1 MQQQGG
7 RDAGQRRLYWVN
19 EMEDKN
25 DNTNVASLRGIFG
38 GPVMLAAA
46 LLVFLVAAQV
56 SGQNG
61 WMDETILLALPVVA
75 AFGSVVGRIS
85 SEHPSARGIDP
96 SILVSSLIVVS
107 LASTLMIPVV
117 MSMTFLLVALGT
129 HFMVSRGRP
138 MEANFLAG
146 AVIGLHVAIL
156 FASTSSLEDAIS
168 DDSTRSLLAARFS
181 SMLIVMLFGSVYL
194 ALVFSRTIDRISNKG
209 MMAELPFDPRN
220 KMAHLSAIA
229 VMASA
234 IIPLIWLSSISDPVE
249 YEEGAHLGPL
259 WGLFSAAIALFVT
272 FCRSER
278 WNVLASVVALNWLIY
293 TVGRLQDVGVS
304 GFPNALSDSG
314 SYSMILW
321 LLITIWA
328 NVGFIMLA
336 SRGYIGPMA
345 PLREPSEFRRWW
357 QNHNYT
363 ILVGTALVAGLVVR
377 VIWNVIPA
385 MNASIIGEWDLSG
398 GSDPWYMKRIIDYVA
413 VERAHLVFDADRN
426 YPVGGLN
433 PRPPLFSW
441 SLALG
446 GILLSW
452 LADMSLSEAVW
463 WSVESQP
470 AIWGALIVL
479 PVAGMARRFHSPLA
493 GIAAAWLIAF
503 MPGHISHSTFGLADH
518 DSFAMF
524 FLTMGFYWWVRAMI
538 DINQNRLFARTSWNP
553 AYLIAGIRSM
563 WANQR
568 TVMLFATLAGISFA
582 TAGLAWKGFVYAP
595 GIIFLAFSGVAIL
608 NLFRGRDTLP
618 ITSAMNQM
626 LITSMLIPLPFYIW
640 PGMNLLSDPS
650 GMAPMIYMLGFTLG
664 LGYVISAARDKPWLL
679 VFSMTATL
687 SGAVLVILYTLQ
699 AADLY
704 AGWDILFTGG
714 FYFSKNKVFSTIG
727 EAQAPDRGILF
738 ASFGPIVAIAAIGY
752 GLILMWRGGRK
763 EDNASFL
770 LGAWIVVASYM
781 SWTAGRFIF
790 NAGPPMAV
798 VGAVGLTSMWV
809 AANPSEFVKHWKKSG
824 IGSPR
829 ARFNSTFSASRSR
842 PGIPAV
848 MMILLIVFSQHATYG
863 IDSGIPRGDSASGD
877 VDGAIQG
884 IMPDVL
890 RYEVLGFSVLNS
902 NQYSPDERCTTGCW
916 YLGTFGP
923 GFNGGGWNMAY
934 DWLANQDTE
943 SDFTERPAFLSWWD
957 YGFQALSQGQHPT
970 VADNFQSGIPVTGNT
985 LLSHSQEDVLAL
997 LIMNSLRIGGVS
1009 DESNQEI
1016 LNSYLE
1022 VNQIRELE
1030 RIHSMTSDDVEK
1042 RSLAIIHSDG
1052 EVELLR
1058 GAYMAESGLPSKFGW
1073 FVTDQ
1078 GEIVGERLDNAE
1090 DAMALFND
1098 TRGSSSPFSSVP
1110 SHYLIGDHRYT
1121 ADLVEDFDDLSTG
1134 IHRTNAKLAVGR
1146 AFITHVLDLDQIVDL
1161 LGELSSIG
1169 WDVQTFEGRI
1179 GETVERN
1186 TEVRYFAIDDRLY
1199 PLGGLFYE
1207 DYSYHGGQTTGIF
1220 YAPTTLAGLD
1230 PEDYISSSY
1239 LTKRGDGP
1247 IIPRTSGE
1255 YEQEYLDDIV
1265 RQQSGAITDPNQI
1278 IALED
1283 IDYIQQPAFFDT
1295 FLARIYVGYGTS
1307 TLGLDSG
1314 ASGQPGP
1321 TWARPGTPGT
1331 PLSNSYALPGAMMNH
1346 FVIAN
1351 YEDDGADSPDED
1363 GNGVP
1368 DIYEWSD
1375 PRVDPSQY
1383 YSAIGSANSNVK
1395 IVKYYSGATLEGQVV
1410 LESGEPVPNARIL
1423 IERDAFSGEGQ
1434 EDSDPRTY
1442 WIPIVSE
1449 VADDEGLFTAT
1460 VPAGKIR
1467 VSAFYGAVDNTA
1479 VRAQIQSGAFEMLSD
1494 ITREQSDSE
1503 DRNIN
1508 PISAILGGVAGAT
1521 YIGASSLMVT
1531 GEQGHS
1537 GGEALLSTT
1546 ITVPSATAT
1555 GQLQW
1560 TGEPSF
1566 NGQPI
1571 ADATVILKPS
1581 DPEAT
1586 HQGYSIS
1593 TSSGSIGGDGL
1604 YFQGDGTA
1612 IFDGPGSFESSLPAT
1627 AVEFTGSLS
1636 QTLRNNQSV
1645 TGTGT
1650 FDGKGS
1656 FVGELDYNDAAPEC
1670 EPDGLVGGMTGSLME
1685 GDQICMLNSTSYLL
1699 NGTFN
1704 GTGKFVSDGQSLFI
1718 RHYSDATFT
1727 AAGKF
1732 DVNTDGDGPYG
1743 TITGDGT
1750 FQGDGTFSGPMV
1762 SEGTFHLS
1770 GAIPGDYA
1778 VEVMLNSGQSIQV
1791 DTPFTIPRS
1800 STSGARAVDVSGILL
1815 NMLISDEDGSPFE
1828 GTVTLRDAEAPGSSP
1843 SDACSESNL
1852 APCTFAIGDGG
1863 TVNIGPIPSIA
1874 HTVSYDADSD
1884 GFDDLVVEVLP
1895 EEATSGVLSIDAIVP
1910 VKYDLSLTILSSDD
1924 EDVPGLNIQ
1933 ITNQI
1938 DSSTYDLT
1946 YSASTS
1952 TYDAEVPP
1960 GEYTL
1965 NHTLDNTQI
1974 WERFDL
1980 QSDMDETFRFK
1991 ISSTLSGTVFVADG
2005 DDEPQ
2010 PEDFVQYAQ
2019 VVARWA
2025 GFETKTLTDDD
2036 GNYEFTLPVGESV
2049 TVTVVVGLNNLVD
2062 GEVVEVL
2069 QDNPDLDLVARKG
2082 STYEGV
2088 LTVNRLNY
2096 LYTSSLLGW
2105 EPLSVIASN
2114 DTTDVT
2120 WVSKVDSTGLFE
2132 IALPEGEWSIEV
2144 LESDHPST
2152 AASTALGET
2161 IELTINPQNATLDL
2175 FAFIDNSRDGARDN
2189 GTGVSVEF
2197 NIVALTNEGI
2207 GVNLTTSEE
2216 GTGSVDLEPGSYRID
2231 TTVLNADQTLFGTRI
2246 LTGQTAFDIGLD
2258 GSSVER
2264 EIGFDP
2270 EGVANIT
2277 VLDQTLSPVSEI
2289 EVRFRNIDRQTGFI
2303 STLTT
2308 DENGSILAL
2317 LPAGATIIEI
2327 EGYEPGDGSVLGA
2340 RIAVDVSAGELA
2352 VIRTIELTEMAWVNL
2367 TITDDL
2373 NVNGSQGL
2381 KLILDSN
2388 DGIGTVQMPI
2398 TNESGSTSA
2407 MVVPG
2412 SWSTSYDVE
2421 NQGVRLIIEETTIGD
2436 VSAGETV
2443 ALSLNANRESK
2454 LSGKV
2459 FWDFDKDGVADVAE
2473 GVANASVS
2481 ITGNGID
2488 IELVAD
2494 EDGRYSTM
2502 LPYNSDVTISVQKDG
2517 FSDATQDASVTGF
2530 PVESD
2535 IQLTAGTVTASGSVN
2550 YLGDT
2555 INPDWSDDIEII
2567 LVPKDGF
2574 AAPQV
2579 AAVKG
2584 GEGSW
2589 DGTWS
2594 VDLEPGRYVLQVR
2607 DTSRNLVAFSEIF
2620 ADLVDGGSA
2629 DVDLTPG
2636 GWLLLSGSWLDYDG
2650 NLHGLST
2657 SDLDLVGADVVDQEL
2672 SLLVSSGPSL
2682 DWRMDL
2688 PGDGDVRVLMPA
2700 GPISV
2705 SGEFTVDQKDR
2716 IMAYEA
2722 GQSVLVP
2729 SSTISDS
2736 IETAPVD
2743 LRFTRISN
2751 SSMSAMMISS
2761 DSATVDEEGVLYA
2774 LTDGG
2779 DGYEPMTVQI
2789 ELDYEGHE
2797 SSDVFTLNAIVPGTD
2812 GPSWTVEFDN
2822 GSGIYSETST
2832 VTLSIDEDETSI
2844 TAKITPPN
2852 ASVARHFPNARTIS
2866 IQASTDSG
2874 VSENV
2879 QIKVNVPKSS
2889 GWSLATPLEEIYG
2902 VKPGSQTPISLSF
2915 SNDGNADDVFSLSFD
2930 DDALPAGWTR
2940 TGVQTITMGAFE
2952 TQAASIVLNAPSDSE
2967 GQSFRLMMY
2976 VVGDDQ
2982 TEYEPV
2988 EIDVSAEYPDLNIE
3002 ESTISWLSGGIDPVF
3017 GSMQTVVL
3025 TVENDGL
3032 VSAEEVIVRADH
3044 KTSATTEFTGIND
3057 TAVITIPAGGEST
3070 AYLDLNFTN
3079 LTQGEAWIVFSIE
3092 SVDGESSS
3100 EKHEK
3105 KYNLLSPAVEDAS
3118 NATQVLMVVLIIFLG
3133 GLLIMLTR
3141 RPGRKPN
3148 APF

>member
-1 MQQQGG
+1 MK
-7 RDAGQRRLYWVN
+7 DN
-19 EMEDKN
+19 N
-25 DNTNVASLRGIFG
+25 DNTDVVSLRGIFG
-38 GPVMLAAA
+38 GPIMLAVA
-46 LLVFLVAAQV
+46 LLVFLVTAQV
-56 SGQNG
+56 SGQNE
-61 WMDETILLALPVVA
+61 WMDEINLLALPVVA
-75 AFGSVVGRIS
+75 ALGSAVGRIS
-85 SEHPSARGIDP
+85 SEHPSVKGIDT
-96 SILVSSLIVVS
+96 SILMSSIIAAS
-107 LASTLMIPVV
+107 LASTFIIPVLV
-117 MSMTFLLVALGT
+117 SLTFLIVALGT
-129 HFMVSRGRP
+129 HLLVTRDRP

-146 AVIGLHVAIL
+146 AVIGLHFAIL
-156 FASTSSLEDAIS
+156 FASTSTLEDAIS

-181 SMLIVMLFGSVYL
+181 SMWIVMLFGSVYL
-194 ALVFSRTIDRISNKG
+194 ALVLSKTIDRVSQKG
-209 MMAELPFDPRN
+209 MMADLPFDPRN
-220 KMAHLSAIA
+220 KTAHFSAIA
-229 VMASA
+229 VMASTS
-234 IIPLIWLSSISDPVE
+234 IPMIWISSISDPAV
-249 YEEGAHLGPL
+249 YEDGSHLGPL
-259 WGLFSAAIALFVT
+259 WGLFSAGVALLVT
-272 FCRSER
+272 FCKSER
-278 WNVLASVVALNWLIY
+278 WNVLASVFALNWLIF
-293 TVGRLQDVGVS
+293 TLGRLQDIGAS

-321 LLITIWA
+321 FLITFWS
-328 NVGFIMLA
+328 NVGVIMLA

-357 QNHNYT
+357 QNHNYAL
-363 ILVGTALVAGLVVR
+363 LVGAAVIAALIVR

-385 MNASIIGEWDLSG
+385 MSASVIGDWDLSG

-452 LADMSLSEAVW
+452 IADMSLSEAVW

-553 AYLIAGIRSM
+553 AYLLAGIRSM
-563 WANQR
+563 WTNQR
-568 TVMLFATLAGISFA
+568 KVMVFATLAGVSFA

-595 GIIFLAFSGVAIL
+595 GIIFLAFSGVAFL

-626 LITSMLIPLPFYIW
+626 LVTSMLIPLPFYVW

-650 GMAPMIYMLGFTLG
+650 GMAPLIYMLGFTLG

-679 VFSMTATL
+679 VFTMTATL
-687 SGAVLVILYTLQ
+687 SGVVLAILYTLQ
-699 AADLY
+699 ALDLY

-763 EDNASFL
+763 EENASFL
-770 LGAWIVVASYM
+770 LGAWIVIASYM

-809 AANPSEFVKHWKKSG
+809 AANPGEFLKHWKKTG

-829 ARFNSTFSASRSR
+829 ARFNSTFSASRAR
-842 PGIPAV
+842 PGVPAAL
-848 MMILLIVFSQHATYG
+848 MILLIVFSQHATYG

-877 VDGAIQG
+877 VDEAIQG

-902 NQYSPDERCTTGCW
+902 NQYSPDQKCSTGCW

-934 DWLANQDTE
+934 DWLASQDTDT
-943 SDFTERPAFLSWWD
+943 DFTNRPAFLSWWD

-985 LLSHSQEDVLAL
+985 LLSHNQEDVLAL
-997 LIMNSLRIGGVS
+997 MVMNSLRIGGVS
-1009 DESNQEI
+1009 DESNQEV
-1016 LNSYLE
+1016 LSSYLDTS
-1022 VNQIRELE
+1022 QIREIE
-1030 RIHSMTSDDVEK
+1030 RIHSMTSEDVER

-1052 EVELLR
+1052 EVQLLQ
-1058 GAYMAESGLPSKFGW
+1058 GAYLSDSGLPSKFGW
-1073 FVTDQ
+1073 FVTEK

-1098 TRGSSSPFSSVP
+1098 TRGSSSPFSITP
-1110 SHYLIGDHRYT
+1110 THYLIGDHRYT
-1121 ADLVEDFDDLSTG
+1121 PDLIEDFDDLSTG
-1134 IHRTNAKLAVGR
+1134 IHRTNARLAVGR
-1146 AFITHVLDLDQIVDL
+1146 AFITHVLDLDQIVGL
-1161 LGELSSIG
+1161 LGDLSSIK
-1169 WDVQTFEGRI
+1169 WDVQTFQGRI

-1186 TEVRYFAIDDRLY
+1186 TDVRYFAIDDRLY

-1265 RQQSGAITDPNQI
+1265 RQQSGAITDPSQI
-1278 IALED
+1278 ISLED

-1314 ASGQPGP
+1314 SSGQPGP

-1351 YEDDGADSPDED
+1351 YHDDGAEYPDED
-1363 GNGVP
+1363 SNGIP
-1368 DIYEWSD
+1368 DIYDWND

-1423 IERDAFSGEGQ
+1423 IERDAFSAEDEEDENGVI

-1442 WIPIVSE
+1442 WVPIVSE
-1449 VADDEGLFTAT
+1449 IADDEGRFSAT

-1494 ITREQSDSE
+1494 ITREQTDSE

-1508 PISAILGGVAGAT
+1508 PITAILGGVAGAT

-1537 GGEALLSTT
+1537 GGQELLTTT
-1546 ITVPSATAT
+1546 IIVPSATAT

-1560 TGEPSF
+1560 AGDPSF

-1571 ADATVILKPS
+1571 ADATVVLSPS

-1586 HQGYSIS
+1586 HEGYSIS
-1593 TSSGSIGGDGL
+1593 TSSGSIEGEGM

-1612 IFDGPGSFESSLPAT
+1612 IFDGPGSFESPLSAT
-1627 AVEFTGSLS
+1627 ATEFTGTLS
-1636 QTLRNNQSV
+1636 QTLRDNQSV

-1650 FDGKGS
+1650 FEGKGT
-1656 FVGELDYNDAAPEC
+1656 FVGALEGIGDSNANELTSQCTDNGTI
-1670 EPDGLVGGMTGSLME
+1670 PDGE
-1685 GDQICMLNSTSYLL
+1685 EICMLDDSTTFLL
-1699 NGTFN
+1699 DGTFN
-1704 GTGKFVSDGQSLFI
+1704 GTGKFTSEGQSLFI

-1732 DVNTDGDGPYG
+1732 VVDADGEGPYG

-1750 FQGDGTFSGPMV
+1750 FQGDGIFSGPMV

-1770 GAIPGDYA
+1770 DAIPGDYS
-1778 VEVMLNSGQSIQV
+1778 VEVLLNSGQSVKV
-1791 DTPFTIPRS
+1791 DAPFTIPRTA
-1800 STSGARAVDVSGILL
+1800 TSGARSVDVSGISL
-1815 NMLISDEDGSPFE
+1815 NMIITDEDGSPVD
-1828 GTVTLRDAEAPGSSP
+1828 GTITLRDAGIPNSTP
-1843 SDACSESNL
+1843 SEVCSESNL
-1852 APCTFAIGDGG
+1852 APCTVTIGDGG
-1863 TVNIGPIPSIA
+1863 TVNIGPIPSTL

-1895 EEATSGVLSIDAIVP
+1895 EEATSGVVSIDAIVP
-1910 VKYDLSLTILSSDD
+1910 VKYDLSLTILSSED
-1924 EDVPGLNIQ
+1924 EGVPDLNLQ
-1933 ITNQI
+1933 ITNLV
-1938 DSSTYDLT
+1938 DSSTYDLI
-1946 YSASTS
+1946 YNASSS
-1952 TYDAEVPP
+1952 TYGAEVPP
-1960 GEYTL
+1960 GEYAL
-1965 NHTLDNTQI
+1965 NHTLDDTQL

-1980 QSDMDETFRFK
+1980 QSDMEETFRFK
-1991 ISSTLSGTVFVADG
+1991 ISATLSGTVFVADG
-2005 DDEPQ
+2005 DEDPL
-2010 PEDFVQYAQ
+2010 PDDFVQY
-2019 VVARWA
+2019 VPVTARWS
-2025 GFETKTLTDDD
+2025 GFETMTLTDDD

-2049 TVTVVVGLNNLVD
+2049 TVTVVAGLNNLVD
-2062 GEVVEVL
+2062 GDVVEIL
-2069 QDNPDLDLVARKG
+2069 EDNPDLDLVARKG
-2082 STYEGV
+2082 NTYEGAV
-2088 LTVNRLNY
+2088 SVNRPNY
-2096 LYTSSLLGW
+2096 LYTPGLKGW
-2105 EPLSVIASN
+2105 EPLTVVASN
-2114 DTTDVT
+2114 ESTDIT
-2120 WVSKVDSTGLFE
+2120 WVSKVDSAGLFE
-2132 IALPEGEWSIEV
+2132 ISLPEGEWSIQI
-2144 LESDHPST
+2144 LDTDHPST
-2152 AASTALGET
+2152 SASTTMDEMIQL
-2161 IELTINPQNATLDL
+2161 IINPQNVTLDL
-2175 FAFIDNSRDGARDN
+2175 FAFIDNSRDGVRDN
-2189 GTGVSVEF
+2189 GTGVSAEF
-2197 NIVALTNEGI
+2197 SIMAM
-2207 GVNLTTSEE
+2207 TSDGLGTSLVTSDD
-2216 GTGSVDLEPGSYRID
+2216 GTGSVNLEPGSYRID
-2231 TTVLNADQTLFGTRI
+2231 TNVLNADQTLFGTRI
-2246 LTGQTAFDIGLD
+2246 LTGQTTFEIGLD
-2258 GSSVER
+2258 GTAVER
-2264 EIGFDP
+2264 SIGFDP
-2270 EGVANIT
+2270 EGVVNIT
-2277 VLDQTLSPVSEI
+2277 VLDQTLSPVSDLEL
-2289 EVRFRNIDRQTGFI
+2289 RFRNIDRQPDFI
-2303 STLTT
+2303 STLTS
-2308 DENGSILAL
+2308 DENGSVLAL
-2317 LPAGATIIEI
+2317 VPAGATIIEI

-2340 RIAVDVSAGELA
+2340 RMAVHVFAGESP
-2352 VIRTIELTEMAWVNL
+2352 VVRTIELTEMAWVNL
-2367 TITDDL
+2367 TITDDH
-2373 NVNGSQGL
+2373 NVDGSQGL
-2381 KLILDSN
+2381 KIILDSN
-2388 DGIGTVQMPI
+2388 DGLGTVQMPT
-2398 TNESGSTSA
+2398 TNEFGSTSS

-2412 SWSTSYDVE
+2412 SWNISYDVE
-2421 NQGVRLIIEETTIGD
+2421 DQGVRLVIDETMISD
-2436 VSAGETV
+2436 VSAGDSV
-2443 ALSLNANRESK
+2443 SVSIHANREAE

-2459 FWDFDKDGVADVAE
+2459 FWDFDKDGSADVAE
-2473 GVANASVS
+2473 GVANATVN
-2481 ITGNGID
+2481 ITGDDIQ
-2488 IELVAD
+2488 IELVTD

-2502 LPYNSDVTISVQKDG
+2502 LPHNSSVSISVQKDG
-2517 FSDATQDASVTGF
+2517 FSDAVQDASVMGF

-2535 IQLTAGTVTASGSVN
+2535 IQITAGTVTASGSVN
-2550 YLGDT
+2550 YLGEG
-2555 INPDWSDDIEII
+2555 INPEWSDDVEII

-2574 AAPQV
+2574 VAPSV
-2579 AAVKG
+2579 SATKG
-2584 GEGSW
+2584 GGESW

-2636 GWLLLSGSWLDYDG
+2636 GWLLLSGSWLDYNG
-2650 NLHGLST
+2650 NLHGLS
-2657 SDLDLVGADVVDQEL
+2657 SYHLDIDEADVIEQEL
-2672 SLLVSSGPSL
+2672 SLLVSSGSSME
-2682 DWRMDL
+2682 WRMDI
-2688 PGDGDVRVLMPA
+2688 PEDGDLRVLMPA

-2705 SGEFTVDQKDR
+2705 SGEFNVDQKDR
-2716 IMAYEA
+2716 VMLYEA
-2722 GQSVLVP
+2722 GQSVLIP
-2729 SSTISDS
+2729 SSTVSDS

-2743 LRFTRISN
+2743 LRFTRASN
-2751 SSMSAMMISS
+2751 SSMSAMMTSS
-2761 DSATVDEEGVLYA
+2761 DSATVDEDGVLFA
-2774 LTDGG
+2774 LPNDE
-2779 DGYEPMTVQI
+2779 DGYAPMTVQV

-2797 SSDVFTLNAIVPGTD
+2797 SSDVFTLSAIVPGTD

-2822 GSGIYSETST
+2822 GSGTYSESSS
-2832 VTLSIDEDETSI
+2832 VTLSIDDDKASI
-2844 TAKITPPN
+2844 SVRITPPN
-2852 ASVARHFPNARTIS
+2852 ASVARHFPDGRTIS
-2866 IQASTDSG
+2866 IQASTESG

-2879 QIKVNVPKSS
+2879 QIKVNVPKVS
-2889 GWSLATPLEEIYG
+2889 GWSLATPPEELYG
-2902 VKPGSQTPISLSF
+2902 VKPGSQTSVSLVF

-2930 DDALPAGWTR
+2930 DDALPPGWTR

-2952 TQAASIVLNAPSDSE
+2952 TQSASVILNAPPDSE
-2967 GQSFRLMMY
+2967 GQSFTLVMY
-2976 VVGDDQ
+2976 VLGDDQ
-2982 TEYEPV
+2982 TEYPPV
-2988 EIDVSAEYPDLNIE
+2988 EIDVSAEYPELNID

-3025 TVENDGL
+3025 SIENDGL
-3032 VSAEEVIVRADH
+3032 VQAEEVVVRADH
-3044 KTSATTEFTGIND
+3044 KTSVNSEFSGINA
-3057 TAVITIPAGGEST
+3057 TSVLTIPAGGEST
-3070 AYLDLNFTN
+3070 AYLDLNFTD

-3092 SVDGESSS
+3092 SVDGEPST
-3100 EKHEK
+3100 ERLEK
-3105 KYNLLSPAVEDAS
+3105 KYNLLSPAVEDAG
-3118 NATQVLMVVLIIFLG
+3118 NATQVLMVILIIFLG
-3133 GLLIMLTR
+3133 GLLIILTR
-3141 RPGRKPN
+3141 RPGRRPN

>member
-7 RDAGQRRLYWVN
+7 RDAGQPRLYWVN
-19 EMEDKN
+19 GMEDKN
-25 DNTNVASLRGIFG
+25 DNTDAVSLRGILG

-46 LLVFLVAAQV
+46 LIVFLVAAQV

-61 WMDETILLALPVVA
+61 WMDETNLLALPVVA
-75 AFGSVVGRIS
+75 ALGAVVGRIS
-85 SEHPSARGIDP
+85 SEHPSARGIDS
-96 SILVSSLIVVS
+96 SILTSSLIAAS
-107 LASTLMIPVV
+107 LVSTLVIPVMISV
-117 MSMTFLLVALGT
+117 TFLLVSLGT
-129 HFMVSRGRP
+129 HVMISRGRP

-156 FASTSSLEDAIS
+156 FASTSSLEEAVS

-181 SMLIVMLFGSVYL
+181 SMWIVMLFGSLYL
-194 ALVFSRTIDRISNKG
+194 TLILSRTIDRISEKG
-209 MMAELPFDPRN
+209 MLAELPFDPRN
-220 KMAHLSAIA
+220 KLAHFSAIA
-229 VMASA
+229 VMVSA
-234 IIPLIWLSSISDPVE
+234 IIPMIWLSSISDPDA
-249 YEEGAHLGPL
+249 YEKGAHLGPL

-278 WNVLASVVALNWLIY
+278 WNVLASVIALNWIIY
-293 TVGRLQDVGVS
+293 TIGRLQDIGVS

-328 NVGFIMLA
+328 NVGIIMLA

-345 PLREPSEFRRWW
+345 PLREPSELRRWW

-385 MNASIIGEWDLSG
+385 MNASVIGDWDLSG

-452 LADMSLSEAVW
+452 VADMSLSEAVW

-493 GIAAAWLIAF
+493 GIVAAWLIAF

-538 DINQNRLFARTSWNP
+538 DIKQNRLFARTSWNP

-568 TVMLFATLAGISFA
+568 TVMLFATLAGVSFA

-650 GMAPMIYMLGFTLG
+650 GMAPLIYMLGFTLG

-679 VFSMTATL
+679 VFTMTATL
-687 SGAVLVILYTLQ
+687 SGAVLAILYTLQ
-699 AADLY
+699 AIDLY

-763 EDNASFL
+763 ENNASFL
-770 LGAWIVVASYM
+770 LGAWIVIASYM

-798 VGAVGLTSMWV
+798 VGAVGLTSLWI
-809 AANPSEFVKHWKKSG
+809 AANPGEFTRHWKKSG

-842 PGIPAV
+842 PGVPAV

-863 IDSGIPRGDSASGD
+863 IDSGIPRGDSSSGD
-877 VDGAIQG
+877 VDETIQG

-902 NQYSPDERCTTGCW
+902 NQYSPDQRCTTGCW

-943 SDFTERPAFLSWWD
+943 TDFTERPAFLSWWD
-957 YGFQALSQGQHPT
+957 YGFQALSHGQHPT

-997 LIMNSLRIGGVS
+997 MIMNSLRKGGVS
-1009 DESNQEI
+1009 DESNQEV
-1016 LNSYLE
+1016 LDSYFE
-1022 VNQIRELE
+1022 ENQIRELE
-1030 RIHSMTSDDVEK
+1030 RIHSMTSEDVEK

-1052 EVELLR
+1052 EVQLLR
-1058 GAYMAESGLPSKFGW
+1058 GAYLAESGLPSKFGW

-1098 TRGSSSPFSSVP
+1098 TRGSSSPFSSNP

-1121 ADLVEDFDDLSTG
+1121 PDLVEDFDDLSTG
-1134 IHRTNAKLAVGR
+1134 IHRTNARLAVGR

-1169 WDVQTFEGRI
+1169 WEVQTFQGRI

-1255 YEQEYLDDIV
+1255 YEQEYLDDII

-1278 IALED
+1278 ISLED

-1314 ASGQPGP
+1314 TSGQPGP
-1321 TWARPGTPGT
+1321 TWARAGTPGT

-1351 YEDDGADSPDED
+1351 YHDDGSDYPDED

-1368 DIYEWSD
+1368 DIYDWSD

-1383 YSAIGSANSNVK
+1383 YSAIGTANSNVK

-1423 IERDAFSGEGQ
+1423 VERDAFSAEEQEVDGVI

-1442 WIPIVSE
+1442 WVPIVSE
-1449 VADDEGLFTAT
+1449 VADDEGRFTAT

-1494 ITREQSDSE
+1494 ITREQTDLE

-1508 PISAILGGVAGAT
+1508 PITAILGGVAGTT

-1537 GGEALLSTT
+1537 GGEEVISTT

-1560 TGEPSF
+1560 TGETSF

-1571 ADATVILKPS
+1571 ANATVVLKPS
-1581 DPEAT
+1581 DPEAS

-1593 TSSGSIGGDGL
+1593 TSSGSIEGEGL

-1612 IFDGPGSFESSLPAT
+1612 TFNGPGSFESPLPAT
-1627 AVEFTGSLS
+1627 AVEFTGTLS

-1650 FDGKGS
+1650 FEGKGT
-1656 FVGELDYNDAAPEC
+1656 FVGELDSDDPANQCTENGTI
-1670 EPDGLVGGMTGSLME
+1670 PDGE
-1685 GDQICMLNSTSYLL
+1685 QKCMLDSTTFLL
-1699 NGTFN
+1699 DGMFN

-1732 DVNTDGDGPYG
+1732 DVDADGDGPYG

-1778 VEVMLNSGQSIQV
+1778 VEVLLNSGQSIQV

-1800 STSGARAVDVSGILL
+1800 ATSGTRSVDVTGISL
-1815 NMLISDEDGSPFE
+1815 NMIVSDEDGSPAE
-1828 GTVTLRDAEAPGSSP
+1828 GTITLRDSEALDSTP
-1843 SDACSESNL
+1843 SDACSDSNL
-1852 APCTFAIGDGG
+1852 APCTVTIGDGG
-1863 TVNIGPIPSIA
+1863 TVSIGPIPSMP

-1884 GFDDLVVEVLP
+1884 GFDDLVVDVLP
-1895 EEATSGVLSIDAIVP
+1895 EEATSGIVSIDATVP
-1910 VKYDLSLTILSSDD
+1910 VKYDVSLTILSSD
-1924 EDVPGLNIQ
+1924 EEEIPGLNLQ

-1938 DSSTYDLT
+1938 DSSTYGLV
-1946 YSASTS
+1946 YSASSS
-1952 TYDAEVPP
+1952 TYNAEVPP
-1960 GEYTL
+1960 GEYIL
-1965 NHTLDNTQI
+1965 NHTLDNTQL

-1980 QSDMDETFRFK
+1980 QSDMEDTFRFK
-1991 ISSTLSGTVFVADG
+1991 VSSILSGTVFVAD
-2005 DDEPQ
+2005 DDQDPL

-2019 VVARWA
+2019 VIARWS
-2025 GFETKTLTDDD
+2025 GFETTTLTDDD

-2062 GEVVEVL
+2062 GEVVEIMNE
-2069 QDNPDLDLVARKG
+2069 NPDLDLVARKG

-2088 LTVNRLNY
+2088 VTVNRPNY

-2105 EPLSVIASN
+2105 EPLSIIASN
-2114 DTTDVT
+2114 DSTDVT
-2120 WVSKVDSTGLFE
+2120 WVSRVGSDGLFE
-2132 IALPEGEWSIEV
+2132 IALPTGEWSIQV
-2144 LESDHPST
+2144 LESDYPST
-2152 AASTALGET
+2152 AASTTLGEM

-2175 FAFIDNSRDGARDN
+2175 FAFIDNSRDGVSDN

-2197 NIVALTNEGI
+2197 NIVALTNDGL
-2207 GVNLTTSEE
+2207 GANLTTSND

-2246 LTGQTAFDIGLD
+2246 LTGQTSFEINLD

-2264 EIGFDP
+2264 SIGFDP
-2270 EGVANIT
+2270 EGVVNIT
-2277 VLDQTLSPVSEI
+2277 VLDQTLSPVSDL
-2289 EVRFRNIDRQTGFI
+2289 EVRFRNIDRQLEFI

-2317 LPAGATIIEI
+2317 LPDGSTIIEI

-2340 RIAVDVSAGELA
+2340 RIAVDVSAGDPA
-2352 VIRTIELTEMAWVNL
+2352 VVRTIELTEMAWVNL
-2367 TITDDL
+2367 TVTDDL
-2373 NVNGSQGL
+2373 RADGSQGL

-2398 TNESGSTSA
+2398 TNESGGTSA

-2412 SWSTSYDVE
+2412 SWNISYDVE
-2421 NQGVRLIIEETTIGD
+2421 DQGVRLTIEETTIGD
-2436 VSAGETV
+2436 VLAGESIDV
-2443 ALSLNANRESK
+2443 SLNANREAK

-2459 FWDFDKDGVADVAE
+2459 FWDFDKDGGADVAE
-2473 GVANASVS
+2473 GVANASIS
-2481 ITGNGID
+2481 ITGNDID

-2502 LPYNSDVTISVQKDG
+2502 LPYNSSVSISVQKDG
-2517 FSDATQDASVTGF
+2517 FSDATQDASVMGF

-2550 YLGDT
+2550 YLGNS
-2555 INPDWSDDIEII
+2555 INPDWSDDVEII

-2579 AAVKG
+2579 HAVKG
-2584 GEGSW
+2584 GVDSW

-2594 VDLEPGRYVLQVR
+2594 VDLEPGRYILQVR

-2650 NLHGLST
+2650 NLHSLSS
-2657 SDLDLVGADVVDQEL
+2657 SDLDLSEADVTDQEL
-2672 SLLVSSGPSL
+2672 SLLISSDSSL
-2682 DWRMDL
+2682 EWRMSI
-2688 PGDGDVRVLMPA
+2688 PEDGDVRALMPA
-2700 GPISV
+2700 GPISI
-2705 SGEFTVDQKDR
+2705 SGDFTVDQKDR
-2716 IMAYEA
+2716 IMSYEA
-2722 GQSVLVP
+2722 GQTVLIP

-2751 SSMSAMMISS
+2751 SSMSAMMTSS
-2761 DSATVDEEGVLYA
+2761 DSATVDEDGVLFA
-2774 LTDGG
+2774 LPNLT

-2797 SSDVFTLNAIVPGTD
+2797 SSDVFTLSAIVPGTD

-2822 GSGIYSETST
+2822 GSGVYSETST
-2832 VTLSIDEDETSI
+2832 VTLSIDDDEASI

-2866 IQASTDSG
+2866 VQASTDSG

-2879 QIKVNVPKSS
+2879 QIKVNVPKTS
-2889 GWSLATPLEEIYG
+2889 GWSLATPPEELYG
-2902 VKPGSQTPISLSF
+2902 VKPGSQTSVSLAF

-2930 DDALPAGWTR
+2930 DDALPPGWTR
-2940 TGVQTITMGAFE
+2940 TGAQTITMGAFE
-2952 TQAASIVLNAPSDSE
+2952 MQSASIVLNAPSDSE
-2967 GQSFRLMMY
+2967 GQSFTLVMY

-2982 TEYEPV
+2982 TEYPPV
-2988 EIDVSAEYPDLNIE
+2988 EIDVSAEYPDLNIDE
-3002 ESTISWLSGGIDPVF
+3002 DTISWMSGGIDPVF

-3025 TVENDGL
+3025 TIENDGL
-3032 VSAEEVIVRADH
+3032 VPAEEVVIRADH
-3044 KTSATTEFTGIND
+3044 KTSVNSEFSGINA
-3057 TAVITIPAGGEST
+3057 TAVVSVPAGGESV
-3070 AYLDLNFTN
+3070 AYLDLNFTD

-3092 SVDGESSS
+3092 SVDGQLSD

-3118 NATQVLMVVLIIFLG
+3118 NATQVLMVILIIFLG

-3141 RPGRKPN
+3141 RPGRRPN

>member
-7 RDAGQRRLYWVN
+7 RDAGQPRLYWVN

-25 DNTNVASLRGIFG
+25 DNTDVASLRGILG

-46 LLVFLVAAQV
+46 LLVFLVGAQV

-61 WMDETILLALPVVA
+61 WMDETNLLALPVVA
-75 AFGSVVGRIS
+75 ALGAVVGRIS
-85 SEHPSARGIDP
+85 SEHPAAKDIDS
-96 SILVSSLIVVS
+96 SIIMSSLIIAS
-107 LASTLMIPVV
+107 LASTLILPAV
-117 MSMTFLLVALGT
+117 MSMTFLFVALGT
-129 HFMVSRGRP
+129 HAMVSRGRP
-138 MEANFLAG
+138 MEANLLAG

-156 FASTSSLEDAIS
+156 FASTASLEDSVS

-181 SMLIVMLFGSVYL
+181 SMWIVMLLGSVYL
-194 ALVFSRTIDRISNKG
+194 SLIFSKTFDRVSEKG
-209 MMAELPFDPRN
+209 MMAELPFDLRN
-220 KMAHLSAIA
+220 KMTHFSAIA
-229 VMASA
+229 VMAST
-234 IIPLIWLSSISDPVE
+234 IIPLIWLSLISDPAE
-249 YEEGAHLGPL
+249 YENGAHLGPL

-272 FCRSER
+272 FCKSER
-278 WNVLASVVALNWLIY
+278 WNVIASIAALNWIIY
-293 TVGRLQDVGVS
+293 TFGRLQDIGVS

-321 LLITIWA
+321 LLITFWS
-328 NVGFIMLA
+328 NVGIIMLA
-336 SRGYIGPMA
+336 SRGYFGPMA
-345 PLREPSEFRRWW
+345 PLREPSELRRWW

-385 MNASIIGEWDLSG
+385 MNASVVGDWDLSG

-446 GILLSW
+446 GIFLSW
-452 LADMSLSEAVW
+452 IADMSLPEAVW

-538 DINQNRLFARTSWNP
+538 DINQNRLFPRTSWNP

-563 WANQR
+563 WVNQR
-568 TVMLFATLAGISFA
+568 TVMLFATLAGVSFA

-595 GIIFLAFSGVAIL
+595 GIIFLAFAGVAIL

-650 GMAPMIYMLGFTLG
+650 GMAPLIYMLGFTLG

-679 VFSMTATL
+679 VFTMTATL
-687 SGAVLVILYTLQ
+687 SGAVLAILYTLQ
-699 AADLY
+699 ALNLY
-704 AGWDILFTGG
+704 PAMDILFTGG

-770 LGAWIVVASYM
+770 LGAWIVIASYM

-809 AANPSEFVKHWKKSG
+809 AANPSEFLKHWKKSG

-842 PGIPAV
+842 PGVPAV

-902 NQYSPDERCTTGCW
+902 NQYSPDQRCTTGCW

-997 LIMNSLRIGGVS
+997 MIMNTLRSGGVS
-1009 DESNQEI
+1009 DESNMMV
-1016 LNSYLE
+1016 LE
-1022 VNQIRELE
+1022 SHLEKNQIRELE
-1030 RIHSMTSDDVEK
+1030 RIHSMTSEDVEK

-1052 EVELLR
+1052 EVQLLR
-1058 GAYMAESGLPSKFGW
+1058 GAYLSDSGLPSKFGW

-1078 GEIVGERLDNAE
+1078 GEIVGERLDNPE
-1090 DAMALFND
+1090 DAMSLFND
-1098 TRGSSSPFSSVP
+1098 TRGSSSPFSSTP

-1134 IHRTNAKLAVGR
+1134 IHRTNARLAIGR
-1146 AFITHVLDLDQIVDL
+1146 AFITHIFDLDQIVGL
-1161 LGELSSIG
+1161 LGDLSSIG
-1169 WDVQTFEGRI
+1169 REVQTFEGRI

-1186 TEVRYFAIDDRLY
+1186 TDVRYFAIDDRLY

-1239 LTKRGDGP
+1239 LTQRGDGP

-1265 RQQSGAITDPNQI
+1265 RQQSGAISDPNQI
-1278 IALED
+1278 ISLED

-1351 YEDDGADSPDED
+1351 YHNDGAGAPDED

-1368 DIYEWSD
+1368 DIYEWGD
-1375 PRVDPSQY
+1375 PREDPSQY

-1395 IVKYYSGATLEGQVV
+1395 IVKYYSGATLEGQVL

-1423 IERDAFSGEGQ
+1423 VERDAFSDEGE

-1442 WIPIVSE
+1442 WVPIISE
-1449 VADDEGLFTAT
+1449 VADDEGRFTVT

-1467 VSAFYGAVDNTA
+1467 ASAFYGAVDNTA

-1494 ITREQSDSE
+1494 ITREQTDSE

-1508 PISAILGGVAGAT
+1508 PITAILGGVAGAT

-1546 ITVPSATAT
+1546 ITVPSSTAT

-1571 ADATVILKPS
+1571 ADATVVLKPS
-1581 DPEAT
+1581 DPDAT
-1586 HQGYSIS
+1586 HEGYSIS
-1593 TSSGSIGGDGL
+1593 TSSGSIVGDGL

-1612 IFDGPGSFESSLPAT
+1612 IFDGTGSFESPLPAT
-1627 AVEFTGSLS
+1627 ATEFTGTLS

-1650 FDGKGS
+1650 FDGKGT
-1656 FVGELDYNDAAPEC
+1656 FVGELEFDDPTSQCTENGTLPEL
-1670 EPDGLVGGMTGSLME
+1670 EE
-1685 GDQICMLNSTSYLL
+1685 KCMLDSTTFLL
-1699 NGTFN
+1699 DGAFN

-1718 RHYSDATFT
+1718 RHYTDATFT

-1732 DVNTDGDGPYG
+1732 DVNTAGNGPYG

-1770 GAIPGDYA
+1770 GAIPGDYS
-1778 VEVMLNSGQSIQV
+1778 VEVLLNSGQSIQV
-1791 DTPFTIPRS
+1791 DAPFTIPRS
-1800 STSGARAVDVSGILL
+1800 ATSGARSVDVAGILL
-1815 NMLISDEDGSPFE
+1815 NMLISEEDGSPVE
-1828 GTVTLRDAEAPGSSP
+1828 GTVTLRDVEAPDSSP
-1843 SDACSESNL
+1843 SGACSESNL
-1852 APCTFAIGDGG
+1852 APCTVTIGDGG
-1863 TVNIGPIPSIA
+1863 TVNIGPIPSMP

-1884 GFDDLVVEVLP
+1884 GFDDLTVEILP
-1895 EEATSGVLSIDAIVP
+1895 EEATSGILSVDAIVP
-1910 VKYDLSLTILSSDD
+1910 EKYDLSLTILSSDD
-1924 EDVPGLNIQ
+1924 EEVSGLSLQ
-1933 ITNQI
+1933 ITNLI
-1938 DSSTYDLT
+1938 DSSAYDLR
-1946 YSASTS
+1946 YNPSTS
-1952 TYDAEVPP
+1952 TYGAEVPP
-1960 GEYTL
+1960 GEYIL
-1965 NHTLDNTQI
+1965 NHTLDDTQL

-1980 QSDMDETFRFK
+1980 QSDMEETFRFK

-2005 DDEPQ
+2005 EEEPL
-2010 PEDFVQYAQ
+2010 PEDFVQFAQ
-2019 VVARWA
+2019 VIARWS
-2025 GFETKTLTDDD
+2025 GFETTTLTDDD

-2062 GEVVEVL
+2062 GKVVEIL
-2069 QDNPDLDLVARKG
+2069 EDNPDLDLVARKG
-2082 STYEGV
+2082 STYEGTV
-2088 LTVNRLNY
+2088 TVNRPNY
-2096 LYTSSLLGW
+2096 LYTSTLLGW

-2114 DTTDVT
+2114 ASTDVT
-2120 WVSKVDSTGLFE
+2120 WVSKVDSSGLFE
-2132 IALPEGEWSIEV
+2132 IALPEGEWSIQV
-2144 LESDHPST
+2144 LESDHSST
-2152 AASTALGET
+2152 AASTTQGEL
-2161 IELTINPQNATLDL
+2161 IELTINPQNGTLDL
-2175 FAFIDNSRDGARDN
+2175 FAFIDNSRDGVSDN

-2197 NIVALTNEGI
+2197 NIVALTNNGI
-2207 GVNLTTSEE
+2207 GTNLTTSEE
-2216 GTGSVDLEPGSYRID
+2216 GTGTVDLEPGSYRID

-2246 LTGQTAFDIGLD
+2246 LTGQTSFDIGLD
-2258 GSSVER
+2258 GSLVER
-2264 EIGFDP
+2264 LIGFDP

-2277 VLDQTLSPVSEI
+2277 VLDQTLSPVSDL
-2289 EVRFRNIDRQTGFI
+2289 EVRFRNTDRQIDFI

-2327 EGYEPGDGSVLGA
+2327 EGYKPGDGSTLGS
-2340 RIAVDVSAGELA
+2340 RVAVDVIAGEPA
-2352 VIRTIELTEMAWVNL
+2352 VIRTIEMTEMAWINITV
-2367 TITDDL
+2367 TDDL
-2373 NVNGSQGL
+2373 NIDGSQGL

-2388 DGIGTVQMPI
+2388 EGLGTVQMPI

-2407 MVVPG
+2407 MVIPG
-2412 SWSTSYDVE
+2412 SWSTSYDIE
-2421 NQGVRLIIEETTIGD
+2421 DQGVRLMIEETTIAD
-2436 VSAGETV
+2436 VSAGESVSLT
-2443 ALSLNANRESK
+2443 LNANREAK

-2459 FWDFDKDGVADVAE
+2459 FWDFDKDGNADVAE
-2473 GVANASVS
+2473 GVANATVS
-2481 ITGNGID
+2481 IIGNDID

-2502 LPYNSDVTISVQKDG
+2502 LPYNSTVSISVQKDG
-2517 FSDATQDASVTGF
+2517 FSDATKDGSVMGY

-2535 IQLTAGTVTASGSVN
+2535 VQLTAGTVTATGSVN
-2550 YLGDT
+2550 YLGD
-2555 INPDWSDDIEII
+2555 IVDPNWADDIEII

-2574 AAPQV
+2574 VAPQV
-2579 AAVKG
+2579 TAVKG
-2584 GEGSW
+2584 GDGSW

-2594 VDLEPGRYVLQVR
+2594 VDLEPGRYILQVR

-2650 NLHGLST
+2650 NLHSLSS
-2657 SDLDLVGADVVDQEL
+2657 SDLDITGADVVDQEL
-2672 SLLVSSGPSL
+2672 SLLVSSEPSL
-2682 DWRMDL
+2682 DWRIGIPSEGDL
-2688 PGDGDVRVLMPA
+2688 RVLMPS

-2705 SGEFTVDQKDR
+2705 SSEFTVDQKDR

-2722 GQSVLVP
+2722 GQTILVP
-2729 SSTISDS
+2729 SSTITDS

-2743 LRFTRISN
+2743 LRYARISN
-2751 SSMSAMMISS
+2751 SSMSATMTSS
-2761 DSATVDEEGVLYA
+2761 DSANVDDDGVLFA
-2774 LTDGG
+2774 LLDGAN
-2779 DGYEPMTVQI
+2779 GYVPMTVQI

-2797 SSDVFTLNAIVPGTD
+2797 SSDVFTLSAIVPGTD

-2822 GSGIYSETST
+2822 GSGVFSETST
-2832 VTLSIDEDETSI
+2832 VTLSLDDDKASI

-2866 IQASTDSG
+2866 IQASTDTG

-2879 QIKVNVPKSS
+2879 QIKVNVPKTS
-2889 GWSLATPLEEIYG
+2889 GWSLETPPEELYG
-2902 VKPGSQTPISLSF
+2902 VKPGSQTSISLSF

-2952 TQAASIVLNAPSDSE
+2952 TQTASIVLNAPSDSE
-2967 GQSFRLMMY
+2967 GQSFTLVMY

-2988 EIDVSAEYPDLNIE
+2988 EIEISAEYPDLKIE

-3017 GSMQTVVL
+3017 GSKQTVVL
-3025 TVENDGL
+3025 TIENDGL
-3032 VSAEEVIVRADH
+3032 VSAEEVVVRADH
-3044 KTSATTEFTGIND
+3044 KPSVNSEFSGIND
-3057 TAVITIPAGGEST
+3057 TVVITVPAGGETT
-3070 AYLDLNFTN
+3070 AYLDLNFTD

-3092 SVDGESSS
+3092 SVDGEPSS
-3100 EKHEK
+3100 ERHEK
-3105 KYNLLSPAVEDAS
+3105 KYNLLSPAVEDAG
-3118 NATQVLMVVLIIFLG
+3118 NATQVLMVILIIFLG

-3141 RPGRKPN
+3141 RPGRRPN